1 MIRAISM
8 YAGLV
13 ALGLLAGAMVATI
26 FVMGW
31 MLHVIGCAALAVF
44 TVALPVLFSVDDSRP
59 FDRDTVRRS
68 MWTATVAAAVLVVV
82 VLFS

>member
-1 MIRAISM
+1 M

-13 ALGLLAGAMVATI
+13 ALGLLTGAMVATI

-31 MLHVIGCAALAVF
+31 TLHVIGCAALAVF
-44 TVALPVLFSVDDSRP
+44 TVALAVLFSVDDSRP
-59 FDRDTVRRS
+59 FDRERVRRC

>member
-1 MIRAISM
+1 M

-13 ALGLLAGAMVATI
+13 ALGLLAGATVATI

-31 MLHVIGCAALAVF
+31 TLHVIGAAALAVF
-44 TVALPVLFSVDDSRP
+44 VVALAVLFSVDDSRP

-68 MWTATVAAAVLVVV
+68 MWTATAAAAVLVVV
-82 VLFS
+82 VLAL